1 MIKKSLLLLCCILVT
16 AVVFAQPV
24 RSFGGAKG
32 PELRWSLLHPKAGNI
47 GWQCAKR
54 ARVVTDSLEKAGTLR
69 DGNGGQLDAFRHAY
83 WMALMVQKTS
93 PMRAEQLGK
102 AHEKSNYKQFRRS
115 KTEDGMPP
123 DSMASVMDLFN
134 NSTGIAI
141 GLAHKSDQLP
151 NRISLIQRI
160 LNAIKTGQLRILK
173 KDTAGNFLTCNG
185 KVISATAYKGKWNVP
200 KCLIN
205 SDKIPG

>member
-1 MIKKSLLLLCCILVT
+1 MIKKYLLLLCCFFSAAYL
-16 AVVFAQPV
+16 FAQPV
-24 RSFGGAKG
+24 RSFSGAKG
-32 PELRWSLLHPKAGNI
+32 PELRWTLLHPKAGNI
-47 GWQCAKR
+47 GWKCALR
-54 ARVVTDSLEKAGTLR
+54 ARFVTDSLEKAGILR

-93 PMRAEQLGK
+93 PVRAEQLGQ

-115 KTEDGMPP
+115 KNEDGVVP

-141 GLAHKSDQLP
+141 GLAWKNDTSAKKQ
-151 NRISLIQRI
+151 SLISRI
-160 LNAIKTGQLRILK
+160 VAAINTGQLRILK

-185 KVISATAYKGKWNVP
+185 KVISATEYKGKWNVP
-200 KCLIN
+200 KCMVN
-205 SDKIPG
+205 SNKIPG

>member
-1 MIKKSLLLLCCILVT
+1 MIKKCLLLLCCFFS
-16 AVVFAQPV
+16 AVYLFAQPV

-32 PELRWSLLHPKAGNI
+32 PELRWTLLHPKAGNI
-47 GWQCAKR
+47 GWKCAQR
-54 ARVVTDSLEKAGTLR
+54 ARFVTDSLEKAGTLR

-93 PMRAEQLGK
+93 PVRAEQLGQ

-115 KTEDGMPP
+115 KNEEGAVP

-141 GLAHKSDQLP
+141 GLAWKNDTSSKKQSLI
-151 NRISLIQRI
+151 NRIIAAL
-160 LNAIKTGQLRILK
+160 KTGQLRILK
-173 KDTAGNFLTCNG
+173 KDSAGNFLTCEG
-185 KVISATAYKGKWNVP
+185 HVITLSNYKNKWSIP
-200 KCLIN
+200 KCLVE
-205 SDKIPG
+205 STKVAP